1 MKVIKFLENRGILL
15 IFIKKTTAEITRQ
28 EVGLSNFLRP
38 LMAAGLQLM
47 KTVLTSSAKSVSLT
61 FDLSPAIFTNK
72 YSYLRENLWICHS
85 SINNFK

>member
-28 EVGLSNFLRP
+28 EVGLLNFLRP

-61 FDLSPAIFTNK
+61 FDLSPANK